1 MLSIEQTTV
10 SNVRDFEKTEG
21 VEIQILLRKLLAYE
35 IGKLSDAETTLTE
48 VIDYEDHYFSSDE
61 ETDDDNDIGYQG
73 EENRNPNVDKATKR
87 EMQKKAMQEENATIP
102 EVHTENTYPVR
113 LRKTPADDN

>member
-10 SNVRDFEKTEG
+10 SNVRDFERPKESRF
-21 VEIQILLRKLLAYE
+21 EILLRKSAYE

-73 EENRNPNVDKATKR
+73 EENRNPNVDKATRERCKR
-87 EMQKKAMQEENATIP
+87 KQCKKKMLP
-102 EVHTENTYPVR
+102 FREVHTENTYSVR

>member
-10 SNVRDFEKTEG
+10 SNVRDFERPKESR
-21 VEIQILLRKLLAYE
+21 LRYFFHGQRYE

-87 EMQKKAMQEENATIP
+87 DKKESKCKKKMLP
-102 EVHTENTYPVR
+102 FREVHTENTYSVR